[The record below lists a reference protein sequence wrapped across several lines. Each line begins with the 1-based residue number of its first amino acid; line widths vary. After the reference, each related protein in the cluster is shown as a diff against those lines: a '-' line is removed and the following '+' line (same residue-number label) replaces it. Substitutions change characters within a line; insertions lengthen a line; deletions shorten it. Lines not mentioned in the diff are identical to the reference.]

1 MDTCI
6 FTILV
11 VAIFFILFGI
21 GVLLDIL
28 YRNLESMRRELGALR
43 TQCAKLKAGNQ
54 NKEER

>member
-6 FTILV
+6 FSILI

-28 YRNLESMRRELGALR
+28 YRNLESMRHELDALR
-43 TQCAKLKAGNQ
+43 TQCSKLKAGNQ
-54 NKEER
+54 DKE